1 MTSWSR
7 EDREVRRVV
16 SMRDV
21 AREACVSVS
30 TVSRALTSPD
40 MVSESTRIAVQ
51 AAAQRLGYQLK
62 SPAIGQS
69 AMRHGSIGLLIP
81 DLDNPFF
88 GAICKAAQARAR
100 AVGFS
105 VYIADSDDEPSL
117 EPEVVDSLAGRVDG
131 VIMCWPRGEDA
142 EIQKLAQATPM
153 VLVNRDVPGI
163 PSISFD
169 NAGGLR
175 FVMDHLIA
183 LGHRSIAY
191 AGGPEA
197 SWANR
202 QRRLAFRE
210 YGDARSDLALIEL
223 GNFPPYFSGG
233 VFAGDLAVASGAT
246 AVIAFDD
253 IVALG
258 VMERL
263 RQRGVHVPGDIS
275 VAGFDNAAVAEYVWP
290 NLTSVDFPRARIG
303 RASVD
308 LLLSSRRAAPALV
321 QGSTRGMSGHLVVRQ
336 STGPA
341 RTMNSVSTKDKTKL
355 TAPVGK

>member
-1 MTSWSR
+1 
-7 EDREVRRVV
+7 
-16 SMRDV
+16 MRDV
-21 AREACVSVS
+21 ATEACVSVS
-30 TVSRALTSPD
+30 TVSRALSSPD
-40 MVSESTRIAVQ
+40 MVSDSTRRAIE

-62 SPAIGQS
+62 SPAVLSSGR
-69 AMRHGSIGLLIP
+69 RHGSIGLLIP
-81 DLDNPFF
+81 DLENPFF

-100 AVGFS
+100 ALGLW
-105 VYIADSDDEPSL
+105 VYIADSDDDPSL

-131 VIMCWPRGEDA
+131 VIMCWPRGEDS
-142 EIQKLAQATPM
+142 EIQKLAQITPM

-175 FVMDHLIA
+175 YVMDHLIA

-202 QRRLAFRE
+202 QRRSAFRE
-210 YGDARSDLALIEL
+210 YGEARSDLTLIEL

-258 VMERL
+258 LVERL
-263 RQRGVHVPGDIS
+263 RQRGVHVPADMS
-275 VAGFDNAAVAEYVWP
+275 VAGFDNAAIAEYVWP

-308 LLLSSRRAAPALV
+308 LLLSSRQVTSAPA
-321 QGSTRGMSGHLVVRQ
+321 QNGSGISGHLVVRQ

-341 RTMNSVSTKDKTKL
+341 RNIHPAFTKDRSKPT
-355 TAPVGK
+355 TPVGK